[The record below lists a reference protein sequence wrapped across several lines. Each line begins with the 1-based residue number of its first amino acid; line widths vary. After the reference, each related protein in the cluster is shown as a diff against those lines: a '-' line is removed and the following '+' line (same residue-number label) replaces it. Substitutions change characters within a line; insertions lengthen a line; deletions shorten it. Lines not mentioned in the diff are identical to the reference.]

1 MGRYKPIFLGFLL
14 VATLLCLPTF
24 VAFAEDVEGSEGI
37 GEYVSEAAPKGPG
50 KVIPPG
56 HYGLIAKYA
65 DKFLSNPP
73 GPHRTI
79 FAETL
84 MDGIDDPSQADE
96 LHDFFVLDIRSKEIS
111 GRRDYDYCIKGH
123 IPGAVWIPF
132 EDVAKP
138 ENLVMLPADRPILI
152 VCYTGHTASQINTIL
167 NMLGY
172 NVWTLR
178 FGMTSWYA
186 KSSTAVWSPTVK
198 QDIYGA
204 DYPVEYCP

>member
-1 MGRYKPIFLGFLL
+1 MRNFKSMLIALLSTVVFLCS
-14 VATLLCLPTF
+14 TTF
-24 VAFAEDVEGSEGI
+24 FVFAEDGGEGI
-37 GEYVSEAAPKGPG
+37 GEYVSEAAPHGHG
-50 KVIPPG
+50 AAIPAG

-111 GRRDYDYCIKGH
+111 GRRDYDYCVKGH

-138 ENLVMLPADRPILI
+138 ENLAMLPTDSPILI
-152 VCYTGHTASQINTIL
+152 VCYTGHTASQINSIL
-167 NMLGY
+167 NILGY
-172 NVWTLR
+172 NAWTLR
-178 FGMTSWYA
+178 FGMTSWSA
-186 KSSTAVWSPTVK
+186 KSPTAVWSPTVK

-204 DYPVEYCP
+204 GYPVEYCP